1 MTLYVR
7 TDKKNKILEVLTLQ
21 EVKQRHAKTASI
33 TGAPETIEIET
44 EESAAE
50 RKRIEKK
57 NEKDRE
63 DHPPE
68 EFEEPFIPKPL
79 PAQEFYTYV
88 RATDEPPVQDN
99 RVIER
104 GEVKFVDGAFRV
116 TYTSRA
122 LTIEE
127 QQTKRDAKAKQDKLE
142 KLQRLQNPHLAADTI
157 LLVHQLAIA
166 AKLDI
171 PQSIAKFMEEY
182 E

>member
-7 TDKKNKILEVLTLQ
+7 TDDKNKILEVLALH
-21 EVKQRHAKTASI
+21 EIRIRHRKIASI

-44 EESAAE
+44 EKSAEE
-50 RKRIEKK
+50 RKRIARK
-57 NEKDRE
+57 NEKDIE
-63 DHPPE
+63 DHHPE
-68 EFEEPFIPKPL
+68 EMEEPFIPKPL

-127 QQTKRDAKAKQDKLE
+127 QQTKRDAKTKQDKLE
-142 KLQRLQNPHLAADTI
+142 KLQKLQNPHLTADTI
-157 LLVHQLAIA
+157 LLVHQLATD
-166 AKLDI
+166 AKLEI
-171 PQSIAKFMEEY
+171 PASITEFIEKY